1 MRQVQEALRG
11 IGIPVMAGVW
21 RATSA
26 NQNPPA
32 QYAVYSTTTT
42 EAAHQDDRVTAYR
55 TYVYLNLWSDIDP
68 TDTADR
74 IRAAMYDAG
83 FFMVEESDKEEDAYY
98 ATPVEYGH
106 GGPAPAPAHPFIR
119 PAYDTRAD
127 EAYGIIRDGLRD
139 AVDRL

>member
-1 MRQVQEALRG
+1 MRQVQEALKG

-21 RATSA
+21 RATGP

-74 IRAAMYDAG
+74 IRAAMYDG
-83 FFMVEESDKEEDAYY
+83 GLF
-98 ATPVEYGH
+98 H
-106 GGPAPAPAHPFIR
+106 GGGIGQGLQPARIR
-119 PAYDTRAD
+119 HRHHAVHR
-127 EAYGIIRDGLRD
+127 
-139 AVDRL
+139 AVDVVAVS